1 MGASVWIGVR
11 GAEQWFKAPAPR
23 TAFQPVG
30 WSATTQ
36 GRNGRAT
43 GRRSRATHMEYELNW
58 NTLPTDE
65 ARKVGDW
72 FYGLDG
78 DGLIHWL
85 DPMLKNVLPAHW
97 SMPGMGATDGP
108 PIYGK
113 VRPTAVETA
122 ANSKGLPAVSGVYTA
137 ASGYTPP
144 RCYIPIPPG
153 YAAHIGVHSG
163 GSSAANS
170 IVIAVPQ
177 AGSANTNSP
186 VLLPAI
192 AASSSTRFNT
202 VIPRSGSMTGI
213 DLRLAPG
220 ETIGGTALPATG
232 TLAGIMVEVLPVGTS
247 PKGSGF
253 IRGGGN
259 SGCRMFEPPVEV
271 PISAYFGRMSI
282 SANLTEVGP

>member
-11 GAEQWFKAPAPR
+11 GAERWFKAPAPR

-113 VRPTAVETA
+113 VRPTAVATA
-122 ANSKGLPAVSGVYTA
+122 DNSKSLPAISGIYTA
-137 ASGYTPP
+137 TSGYTPP

-153 YAAHIGVHSG
+153 YAAHIGVHQG
-163 GSSAANS
+163 DAATANS
-170 IVIAVPQ
+170 IVVAHSAGTATVTRLPGIAP
-177 AGSANTNSP
+177 
-186 VLLPAI
+186 
-192 AASSSTRFNT
+192 SSTTRFNT
-202 VIPRSGSMTGI
+202 VISRSSSSAMTGVEI
-213 DLRLAPG
+213 RLAPG
-220 ETIGGTALPATG
+220 ETIGGTTLPSSG
-232 TLAGIMVEVLPVGTS
+232 TLAGIMVEVLPAGQS
-247 PKGSGF
+247 PQGSGF

-259 SGCRMFEPPVEV
+259 SGCRMFDPPVEV